1 MVVKEGKL
9 FPSTLVGSLAGSRNK
24 LTYDRLIGEKQFTY
38 VCNGSPTK
46 I

>member
-1 MVVKEGKL
+1 
-9 FPSTLVGSLAGSRNK
+9 

-46 I
+46 IWLK